1 MVGLVVVV
9 MLLSV
14 CRPSRHELNELRMQ
28 AEELE
33 RLIGLWGHNEDA
45 YVRCA
50 TLASAMVESLWYCTD
65 TPTFN
70 RAAHGRTTVTHD
82 RERWAEEDRHEPNE
96 DAEE

>member
-1 MVGLVVVV
+1 MVGVVAVA

-14 CRPSRHELNELRMQ
+14 CRPSRHELNELRIQ

-33 RLIGLWGHNEDA
+33 RLIGLWGQNEDA

-65 TPTFN
+65 T
-70 RAAHGRTTVTHD
+70 AHGRTTVTHD
-82 RERWAEEDRHEPNE
+82 RERWAEEDRHEPKE
-96 DAEE
+96 DEEE